1 MHMVIIVKAD
11 TLTNVYQIKSQKKE
25 KKKKTHISLGN
36 VSQESGI
43 MTTKQSSK
51 RKEKKL

>member
-11 TLTNVYQIKSQKKE
+11 TLTNVYQIKSQRKE
-25 KKKKTHISLGN
+25 KKTHISLGN
-36 VSQESGI
+36 VNQESGI